1 MSYKQ
6 IIIKYYKGEPISG
19 DEAYNTIKDYME
31 DIGKPNPNL
40 LNELFIG
47 FNPFYP
53 ELIKQ
58 ALNVSIIYFEK
69 KEEINKLLDKN
80 GKLIMIL

>member
-1 MSYKQ
+1 
-6 IIIKYYKGEPISG
+6 
-19 DEAYNTIKDYME
+19 ME

-47 FNPFYP
+47 FYPFYP